1 MNRLLFSEIMYTQ
14 LNPNSP
20 HNCSSLT
27 LLFVTVM
34 CQLWPYSSKTRSSF
48 KSQSHLVLPLM
59 CLTVPLTATSAF
71 LTAPQPVLPSVAR
84 ISECGHGQWGRRCE
98 TPESL
103 TLEVCQCDYRD
114 ICQMRSTSSPHTIR
128 GVSDGGLPPSACY
141 SSPFAAA
148 AWVCHGMVACARI
161 KHLCSCFRRGRAHW
175 WGGGGGAQTFSGR
188 TRNA

>member
-59 CLTVPLTATSAF
+59 CLTVPLQLPPHSSQPHSQSLPECTESPSWSRTVRGGGARHQRAWPWKSASVTTGTSVEVRLRPAA
-71 LTAPQPVLPSVAR
+71 LIQ
-84 ISECGHGQWGRRCE
+84 
-98 TPESL
+98 
-103 TLEVCQCDYRD
+103 LE
-114 ICQMRSTSSPHTIR
+114 R
-128 GVSDGGLPPSACY
+128 GLGWGLPPSACY
-141 SSPFAAA
+141 SSAFCCCCVSMP
-148 AWVCHGMVACARI
+148 
-161 KHLCSCFRRGRAHW
+161 RGW
-175 WGGGGGAQTFSGR
+175 
-188 TRNA
+188 